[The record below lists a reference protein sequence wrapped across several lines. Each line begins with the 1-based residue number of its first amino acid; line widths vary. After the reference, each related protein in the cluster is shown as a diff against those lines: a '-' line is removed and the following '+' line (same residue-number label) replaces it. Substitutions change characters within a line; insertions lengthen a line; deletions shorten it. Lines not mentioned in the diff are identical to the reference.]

1 MKRLFIA
8 ILVSSLL
15 VSLPLTGCKGLMKGS
30 GEMKAE
36 DFSFTDFSCIK
47 VDGPF
52 EVDIAYADS
61 YHVSITVT

>member
-1 MKRLFIA
+1 
-8 ILVSSLL
+8 
-15 VSLPLTGCKGLMKGS
+15 MKGS